1 MAWPASGHCRDL
13 VLPGKHTETKEEH
26 DPVQLRKSG
35 QSSQPLMDV
44 PPVTTLLLEG
54 WIGTGLSRDT
64 SLPPC
69 AGRGSFHLYREE
81 GRKTKHHRCT
91 GLRNDW
97 KFKMTARGSEER

>member
-1 MAWPASGHCRDL
+1 MFGLACLWALHRSSAAGQ
-13 VLPGKHTETKEEH
+13 HTETKEEPTH

-64 SLPPC
+64 SLPSMHGMELLPPIQR
-69 AGRGSFHLYREE
+69 GREKN
-81 GRKTKHHRCT
+81 KTPQMHRP
-91 GLRNDW
+91 
-97 KFKMTARGSEER
+97 KK